1 MESPENYSF
10 DGDCTIADFKT
21 ALADVRANLDQ
32 ARLNGLSPSKLL
44 QNHSKFIDSL
54 LVNAWRH
61 FFEAVPPSQ
70 AQELIAVGGY
80 GRQELHPYSDIDL
93 LVLLPKIAS
102 EHQERQIEAFIR
114 FLWDI
119 GLEVGHSTR
128 AIKDCIEWARKETR
142 TFLRH
147 RLEAKMASVQC
158 DAEKYEACYQHFVY
172 IKENH
177 TLLSAQ
183 YYNDHPELVVTVPE
197 LAFKTVFYDCA
208 RSVVEDFFDDG
219 RYLFK
224 KTKETSQRVS
234 VL

>member
-128 AIKDCIEWARKETR
+128 AIKDCIEWARKDIT
-142 TFLRH
+142 
-147 RLEAKMASVQC
+147 
-158 DAEKYEACYQHFVY
+158 
-172 IKENH
+172 
-177 TLLSAQ
+177 
-183 YYNDHPELVVTVPE
+183 VVTNLTE
-197 LAFKTVFYDCA
+197 A
-208 RSVVEDFFDDG
+208 RLIEGSGKLLLRLHEHIG
-219 RYLFK
+219 PNK
-224 KTKETSQRVS
+224 MWS
-234 VL
+234 